1 DPPPGAARAGPS
13 GRPIARSRLPHPLHG
28 GARRQARSATRF
40 PDGEPANRPQQA
52 DPPECDLRV
61 PSRHRRSNLWRC
73 HKHWLP
79 ADLRRD
85 HAHGRGLRPR
95 LRRCPVRQAD
105 HRLVRTAAAGG
116 EALCHRTGVAA
127 ADDAR
132 RGGRQTDPHPLVIVN
147 PAAGGGRARGFWR
160 RCAIACAGM
169 AFEVV
174 ETSRR
179 GDAADYAAA
188 AGDRLVVAVGGDGTA
203 HEVVNGLLR
212 RSASSPPRVGF
223 LQRGTGADLRRS
235 IASPRRPEDVAAWL
249 TTDRWRPLDAGRL
262 STSTGRRYFINVADA
277 GIGAEVVRRAARGP
291 GALGGTVNFLGAAV
305 ISLARHQNA
314 PVRLRLDQGPVL
326 QRRVRTIAVANGAY
340 LGGAMRIAPDA
351 QPDDGWFDVVTIG
364 D

>member
-1 DPPPGAARAGPS
+1 
-13 GRPIARSRLPHPLHG
+13 L
-28 GARRQARSATRF
+28 
-40 PDGEPANRPQQA
+40 
-52 DPPECDLRV
+52 
-61 PSRHRRSNLWRC
+61 
-73 HKHWLP
+73 
-79 ADLRRD
+79 
-85 HAHGRGLRPR
+85 
-95 LRRCPVRQAD
+95 
-105 HRLVRTAAAGG
+105 TA
-116 EALCHRTGVAA
+116 
-127 ADDAR
+127 
-132 RGGRQTDPHPLVIVN
+132 QKPPLVIVN
-147 PAAGGGRARGFWR
+147 PSAGGGRARGFWR
-160 RCAIACAGM
+160 QCAIACAGLG
-169 AFEVV
+169 FEVV

-212 RSASSPPRVGF
+212 RPATRPPRVGF

-235 IASPRRPEDVAAWL
+235 IPSPRRPEDVAAWL

-291 GALGGTVNFLGAAV
+291 GVLGGTVNFLGAAV
-305 ISLARHQNA
+305 ISLARHENA

-340 LGGAMRIAPDA
+340 LGGAMRIAPQA

-364 D
+364 DVGRWLGIRSLPMLYRGTHGQLSQVEFGRARRVEIESEGPIGVEADGELAGTTPAVFEIVPAALQVIDWRPSGILTPDRARVSD

>member
-1 DPPPGAARAGPS
+1 M
-13 GRPIARSRLPHPLHG
+13 
-28 GARRQARSATRF
+28 
-40 PDGEPANRPQQA
+40 
-52 DPPECDLRV
+52 
-61 PSRHRRSNLWRC
+61 
-73 HKHWLP
+73 
-79 ADLRRD
+79 
-85 HAHGRGLRPR
+85 
-95 LRRCPVRQAD
+95 
-105 HRLVRTAAAGG
+105 
-116 EALCHRTGVAA
+116 
-127 ADDAR
+127 
-132 RGGRQTDPHPLVIVN
+132 IVN
-147 PAAGGGRARGFWR
+147 PSAGGGRARGFWR
-160 RCAIACAGM
+160 RCATVCAGL

-174 ETSRR
+174 ETSQR

-212 RSASSPPRVGF
+212 RPAAQPPRVGF

-291 GALGGTVNFLGAAV
+291 AALGGTVNFLGAAV

-314 PVRLRLDQGPVL
+314 PVRLRLDDGPVL

-340 LGGAMRIAPDA
+340 LGGAMWIAPQA
-351 QPDDGWFDVVTIG
+351 EPDDGWFDVVTIG
-364 D
+364 NVGRWLGIRSLPMLYRGTHGQLSEVEFGRARRVEIESEQPIGVEADGELAGTTPAVFEIVPAALQVIDWRPSGILSGDSARMSD